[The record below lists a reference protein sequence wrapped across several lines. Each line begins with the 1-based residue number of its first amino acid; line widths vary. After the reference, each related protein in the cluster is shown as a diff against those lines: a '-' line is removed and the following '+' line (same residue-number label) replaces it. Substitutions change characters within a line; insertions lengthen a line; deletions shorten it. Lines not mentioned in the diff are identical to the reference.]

1 MMKTRK
7 LISLLAGLLL
17 LAGTSLAAERGD
29 RPAPAGKQEYVV
41 GVTPQFEA
49 SKLFGIWRPLLDAL
63 EKETGLDFTL
73 RGAPAINDFEQQY
86 GAGMFD
92 FAYANPF
99 FVGVRN
105 YQGYLPLVRDHGA
118 RLAGVVVVAKDSPIN
133 SVRELDGQTVAFPAA
148 NSLAG
153 SLAIRA
159 QLEDEFGVRVVPKF
173 VRTHD
178 SSFLNVAV
186 GTVVAG
192 GGVRSTLEQQSP
204 EIRDRLRV
212 LYTTR
217 ELPPLPI
224 VAHPRV
230 PEAVRQRVKAALLKL
245 GASPEGKEL
254 LAKVPIKQVGAAAPA
269 DYEALRRMRLER
281 YEN

>member
-1 MMKTRK
+1 MTPRK
-7 LISLLAGLLL
+7 LRSLLAALLL
-17 LAGTSLAAERGD
+17 LAGTSLADERGSQ
-29 RPAPAGKQEYVV
+29 PAPADKQEYVV

-49 SKLFGIWRPLLDAL
+49 GKLFRVWRPILDAL
-63 EKETGLDFTL
+63 EKETGLKFTL
-73 RGAPAINDFEQQY
+73 RGASAINEFEQQY
-86 GAGMFD
+86 GIGMFD
-92 FAYANPF
+92 FAYVNPF

-148 NSLAG
+148 NALAG
-153 SLAIRA
+153 ALVIRA
-159 QLEDEFGVRVVPKF
+159 QLEDEFGVRVVPRF

-186 GTVVAG
+186 GSIVAAG
-192 GGVRSTLEQQSP
+192 GARSVLEQQITG
-204 EIRDRLRV
+204 IRERLRV

-217 ELPPLPI
+217 ELPTLPI

-230 PEAVRQRVKAALLKL
+230 PEAVRQRVQDALLKL
-245 GASPEGKEL
+245 GASSEGKEL
-254 LAKVPIKQVGAAAPA
+254 LAKVPIRQLGIATPA
-269 DYEALRRMRLER
+269 DYDVLRRMRLER

>member
-1 MMKTRK
+1 MMPRNR
-7 LISLLAGLLL
+7 IHLLAGLLL
-17 LAGTSLAAERGD
+17 LAGTSLAADPGGRA
-29 RPAPAGKQEYVV
+29 APAGKPAYVV

-49 SKLFGIWRPLLDAL
+49 SRLFGIWRPILDAL

-73 RGAPAINDFEQQY
+73 RGAPATNDFEQQY

-105 YQGYLPLVRDHGA
+105 YQGYLPLVRDHGSNQ
-118 RLAGVVVVAKDSPIN
+118 AGVVVVAKDNPIN
-133 SVRELDGQTVAFPAA
+133 SVRELEGQAVAFPGA
-148 NSLAG
+148 NALAG
-153 SLAIRA
+153 CLVIRA
-159 QLEDEFGVRVVPKF
+159 QLEDEFGIRVVPKF

-186 GTVVAG
+186 GTVVAAG
-192 GGVRSTLEQQSP
+192 GSRSTLERQSP

-217 ELPPLPI
+217 ELPTMPF

-230 PEAVRQRVKAALLKL
+230 PEEVRRRVRDALLKL
-245 GASPEGKEL
+245 GKTPEGQAL
-254 LAKVPIKQVGAAAPA
+254 LGKIPIKEVGIASPA
-269 DYEALRRMRLER
+269 DYAGLRRMRLER

>member
-1 MMKTRK
+1 MTPRK
-7 LISLLAGLLL
+7 LIGLLAVLLL
-17 LAGTSLAAERGD
+17 LAGTSMAAEREG
-29 RPAPAGKQEYVV
+29 RAAPAGRPEYVV

-49 SKLFGIWRPLLDAL
+49 SRLHGIWRPLLDAL
-63 EKETGLDFTL
+63 EKETGLAFTL
-73 RGAPAINDFEQQY
+73 RGARAINDFEQQY

-118 RLAGVVVVAKDSPIN
+118 RLAGVVVVAKDSPIK

-148 NSLAG
+148 NALAG
-153 SLAIRA
+153 CMVIRA
-159 QLEDEFGVRVVPKF
+159 QLEDEFGVRVVPRF

-178 SSFLNVAV
+178 SSFLNAAV
-186 GTVVAG
+186 GTVVAS
-192 GGVRSTLEQQSP
+192 GGVRSVLEQQSP
-204 EIRDRLRV
+204 AIRERLRV
-212 LYTTR
+212 LYTTP
-217 ELPPLPI
+217 ELPTLPI

-230 PEAVRQRVKAALLKL
+230 PEAVRERVRDALLKL
-245 GASPEGKEL
+245 GASSEGKEL
-254 LAKVPIKQVGAAAPA
+254 LARVPIKQVGIATPA
-269 DYEALRRMRLER
+269 DYELLRRMRLER